1 MVRLTD
7 IRIEELD
14 QILDR
19 YISGNLRLVKSVVN
33 KMWMDTL
40 KNKINEKVD

>member
-40 KNKINEKVD
+40 KNKNNEKVD